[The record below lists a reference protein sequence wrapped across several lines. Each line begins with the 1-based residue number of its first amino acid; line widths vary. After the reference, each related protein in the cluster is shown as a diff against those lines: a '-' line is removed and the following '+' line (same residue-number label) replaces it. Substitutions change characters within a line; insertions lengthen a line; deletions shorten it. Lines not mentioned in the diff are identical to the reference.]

1 MQSLQKHLTMGLGVF
16 TSKTFLVLLSLVF
29 LAAAA
34 ALGYVGIS
42 VIVTYKQYESFLS
55 NAYVMLPAIII
66 LAVAVL
72 MFIIGLLGCI
82 SSIQESCCGLGCF
95 ITLISIIFAAGVVT
109 LVLGLVYKDKIDPL
123 LQKNMK
129 VLFEKYDGKNPDSS
143 AIDFI
148 QEELKCCGIQNYTSW
163 ENTTWFKT
171 SNQTVPVSC
180 CKNRTDCQGKLDALN
195 KINTEGCEVKLE
207 NVLHRALGFS
217 MLVILGF
224 AVLELLALISLCV
237 IHRRN
242 VREGYQLL

>member
-1 MQSLQKHLTMGLGVF
+1 MGLGVF
-16 TSKTFLVLLSLVF
+16 TSKTFLVFLSLVF

-42 VIVTYKQYESFLS
+42 VIITYKQYESFLS

-109 LVLGLVYKDKIDPL
+109 LVLGLVYKDKIDPE

-129 VLFEKYDGKNPDSS
+129 RLFEKYSGGNLESS
-143 AIDFI
+143 AVDFI

-163 ENTTWFKT
+163 ENTTWFMA
-171 SNQTVPVSC
+171 NHTVPVSC
-180 CKNRTDCQGKLDALN
+180 CRKNETTCDGKLDALN
-195 KINTEGCEVKLE
+195 KIYTEGCEVKLE

-217 MLVILGF
+217 LLVILGF

-237 IHRRN
+237 IYRRN
-242 VREGYQLL
+242 SREGYQLL

>member
-1 MQSLQKHLTMGLGVF
+1 MGLGVF

-29 LAAAA
+29 VAAAV
-34 ALGYVGIS
+34 ALGYVGINI
-42 VIVTYKQYESFLS
+42 IVTYKQYEDFIK
-55 NAYVMLPAIII
+55 NAFVMLPAIII

-95 ITLISIIFAAGVVT
+95 ITLISIMFAAGVVT

-123 LQKNMK
+123 LQENMNF
-129 VLFEKYDGKNPDSS
+129 LFEKYDGKNVESS

-148 QEELKCCGIQNYTSW
+148 QHELQCCGIENYTSW
-163 ENTTWFKT
+163 ENTTWFQFNH
-171 SNQTVPVSC
+171 SVPVSC
-180 CKNRTDCQGKLDALN
+180 CKRNETDCQGKLDALN

-207 NVLHRALGFS
+207 DVLNRVLGFS

-224 AVLELLALISLCV
+224 AVLELLALISLCI

-242 VREGYQLL
+242 VREGYQVL